1 VSEGEQQTGIS
12 NTVYNLTSVF
22 YHAAQGGT
30 VYAKYIEDA
39 ERQGDQELVDFF
51 RQVQEEDARRA
62 PEGQGTPRRTVTET
76 RLFLTGPV
84 CNSLGGPVSYSACPQ
99 RAGPLFNFT
108 TGLYPRRAHHN
119 GPERELGLDR
129 GGDELAG

>member
-1 VSEGEQQTGIS
+1 VQDENRGGARVSEGEQQTGIS

-62 PEGQGTPRRTVTET
+62 
-76 RLFLTGPV
+76 
-84 CNSLGGPVSYSACPQ
+84 Q
-99 RAGPLFNFT
+99 RAN
-108 TGLYPRRAHHN
+108 
-119 GPERELGLDR
+119 ELLDAR
-129 GGDELAG
+129 

>member
-1 VSEGEQQTGIS
+1 MQDENRGGARVSEGEQQTGIS

-62 PEGQGTPRRTVTET
+62 
-76 RLFLTGPV
+76 
-84 CNSLGGPVSYSACPQ
+84 Q
-99 RAGPLFNFT
+99 RAK
-108 TGLYPRRAHHN
+108 
-119 GPERELGLDR
+119 ELIDAR
-129 GGDELAG
+129 

>member
-62 PEGQGTPRRTVTET
+62 
-76 RLFLTGPV
+76 
-84 CNSLGGPVSYSACPQ
+84 Q
-99 RAGPLFNFT
+99 RAN
-108 TGLYPRRAHHN
+108 
-119 GPERELGLDR
+119 ELLDAR
-129 GGDELAG
+129 

>member
-1 VSEGEQQTGIS
+1 VSEGEQQTGVS

-62 PEGQGTPRRTVTET
+62 
-76 RLFLTGPV
+76 
-84 CNSLGGPVSYSACPQ
+84 Q
-99 RAGPLFNFT
+99 RAN
-108 TGLYPRRAHHN
+108 
-119 GPERELGLDR
+119 ELLDAR
-129 GGDELAG
+129 

>member
-39 ERQGDQELVDFF
+39 ESHGDQELGKFF

-62 PEGQGTPRRTVTET
+62 
-76 RLFLTGPV
+76 
-84 CNSLGGPVSYSACPQ
+84 Q
-99 RAGPLFNFT
+99 RAK
-108 TGLYPRRAHHN
+108 
-119 GPERELGLDR
+119 ELLDAR
-129 GGDELAG
+129 